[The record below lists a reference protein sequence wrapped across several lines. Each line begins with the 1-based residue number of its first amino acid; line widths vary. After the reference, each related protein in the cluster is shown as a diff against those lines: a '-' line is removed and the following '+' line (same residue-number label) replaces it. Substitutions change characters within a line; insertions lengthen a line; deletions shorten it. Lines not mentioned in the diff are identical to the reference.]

1 MKDTPTKKAKKAKSG
16 SKEQIRWHRGKRYYR
31 PNALF
36 YALGFFIFGGI
47 EMISKNK
54 YRTVDCA
61 SLRLSD
67 VGTTQTLSGY
77 VDTIRKLGGIT
88 FVVLRDFYGKT
99 QIILPEDLQLEL
111 GKEDVVCVSGRV
123 EERSSKNPNMQT
135 GDIELIANKVEVLS
149 KCTNVLPFEIKA
161 SQSVNEDLRL
171 KHRYLDLRADYNKNM
186 LQLRSDL
193 MLFVRN
199 YMNNLGFL
207 EVQTPIL
214 TASSPEGARDFLV
227 PSRLN
232 PGKFYALPQA
242 PQQFKQLLMTSGVDK
257 YFQIAPCFRDEDA
270 RADRSPTE
278 FYQIDMEMAFATQE
292 DVFEVMEGLYASI
305 FEKFAGKRPA
315 TPFARMTF
323 EDAMRDYCSDKP
335 DLRNPL
341 KVKDVT
347 DIFADSEFN
356 AFKNNTIKAIC
367 VNCGEKGRKFYDAL
381 TDFLKQREAKGLAYV
396 RVNDAGEF
404 ETGISKFVTPEQKQM
419 LKNTFDYKAGDT
431 IFFVA
436 DQKEKVCKFAN
447 LLRNEL
453 GERLGLIDQ
462 NEFNFV
468 WIVDFPFYELDDDG
482 NIAFSHNPFSLPQ
495 VDLEQIKKDPLNA
508 KAYQYDLVINGYE
521 SLSGA
526 VRNHRPDLM
535 VELFKLAGYDQQV
548 VESKFPALYNAFGY
562 GAPPHC
568 GSGAGFDR
576 IMMLL
581 THNEFIRDVIA
592 FPMNK
597 NACDPLTNAPNTVSE
612 KQLKD
617 IHIKLDVED

>member
-1 MKDTPTKKAKKAKSG
+1 
-16 SKEQIRWHRGKRYYR
+16 
-31 PNALF
+31 
-36 YALGFFIFGGI
+36 
-47 EMISKNK
+47 MIAKNK
-54 YRTVDCA
+54 YRTVDCG
-61 SLRLSD
+61 SLRID
-67 VGTTQTLSGY
+67 NVGEEHTISGF

-88 FVVLRDFYGKT
+88 FVVLRDYYGKT
-99 QIILPEDLQLEL
+99 QVILPEDLQVEL
-111 GKEDVVCVSGRV
+111 NKEDVICVCGKV
-123 EERSSKNPNMQT
+123 EERSSKNPNMPT
-135 GDIELIANKVEVLS
+135 GDIEIVAKSIEILG
-149 KCTNVLPFEIKA
+149 KCNNVLPFEIKT
-161 SQSVNEDLRL
+161 SQDVNEDLRL
-171 KHRYLDLRADYNKNM
+171 KYRYLDLRAEYNQKM
-186 LQLRSDL
+186 LKLRSDL
-193 MLFVRN
+193 MLYVRN
-199 YMNNLGFL
+199 FMHEQGFL

-292 DVFEVMEGLYASI
+292 DVFAVMESLYAGI
-305 FEKFAGKRPA
+305 FEKFAGKRPQ
-315 TPFARMTF
+315 TPFARLTY

-347 DIFADSEFN
+347 DIFANSEFN
-356 AFKNNTIKAIC
+356 AFKGNVIKAIK

-396 RVNDAGEF
+396 RLGENDVF
-404 ETGISKFVTPEQKQM
+404 ETGISKYITEQEKSQ
-419 LKNTFDYKAGDT
+419 LKAELNYQTHDT

-436 DQKEKVCKFAN
+436 DEKTKVNKFAD

-453 GERLGLIDQ
+453 GSRLELIDKDAY
-462 NEFNFV
+462 NFV

-495 VDLEQIKKDPLNA
+495 ADIEEVKRNPLGA

-535 VELFKLAGYDQQV
+535 VELFKLAGYDKEV
-548 VESKFPALYNAFGY
+548 VESKFPALYNAFSY

-597 NACDPLTNAPNTVSE
+597 NGCDPLTNAPNTVDE
-612 KQLKD
+612 KALKD
-617 IHIKLDVED
+617 VHIKLDI